1 MSVIAKL
8 NIRSQTDFG
17 TGRLIELS
25 CVCENDLMA
34 AYATSEEDR
43 LFTKYSPWGEMKL
56 SQPEGWALGNGKTGD
71 EFGPPPAFFVMALAE
86 REHEHIPA
94 PAESYMPDANFPGAS
109 AWVFGYCHSILDLG
123 GTRHVEFRGGNA
135 GTIKGRAI
143 EKLNWK
149 MAVDNPGASNQF
161 KPGERYWIV
170 LYAAEKFDRDGAIR
184 AAHGHPD
191 PAPEAEAADEAGS

>member
-8 NIRSQTDFG
+8 NVRSQTDFG

-34 AYATSEEDR
+34 AYATTEEDR

-56 SQPEGWALGNGKTGD
+56 SQPDGWALGNGKTGD
-71 EFGPPPAFFVMALAE
+71 EFGPPPGFYVMALHE
-86 REHEHIPA
+86 SEHELVPA
-94 PAESYMPDANFPGAS
+94 PSESYLPDANFPGAS
-109 AWVFGYCHSILDLG
+109 AWAFGYCHSILDLG
-123 GTRHVEFRGGNA
+123 GTRHVEFRAGNA
-135 GTIKGRAI
+135 GTVKGRAV

-170 LYAAEKFDRDGAIR
+170 LYAAEKFDRDAAIR